1 MSEKCQEETHA
12 LQQTATQ
19 FTYLIGRKAED
30 RERIGTTTI
39 SNGLFAIIDDIFW
52 NDLWIEAEKHWV
64 GRIDSDLHPMDVG

>member
-12 LQQTATQ
+12 LQQIAAQ

-39 SNGLFAIIDDIFW
+39 SNGSFAIIDDIFW

-64 GRIDSDLHPMDVG
+64 SRIDSDLHPMDVG